1 MKRAF
6 VRRILPI
13 AGAVMLLMLA
23 VPVFVMDQFRIKG
36 VSMNPT
42 LMEGNHV
49 LVNKLLMGAR
59 IYRNYDFSRHSL
71 SSFRMPGLRNAGIG
85 DVLVFN
91 YPDPYGTG
99 KIEFRIN
106 YVYVKR
112 CIGRPGDTVGIKN
125 GYFYNL
131 SLEEGAVIG
140 EERYQRALS
149 SRADSLLAGNVNIAY
164 EAVRMYDGTIWT
176 IKEFGP
182 LYVPAEGHT
191 VRITAA
197 NLKLYEKIIEL
208 ETGVR
213 PVLCGSACV
222 MLGNR
227 QLIDYTFRG
236 NYYFLCGDNVFNSD
250 DSRYFGL
257 VPEDY
262 IVGIATRII
271 CSDRRG
277 KLQPGGRAQPGE
289 ASVADDGGAAGE
301 GVGDGPVEGL
311 SFEGGPA
318 AAVGDVGL

>member
-1 MKRAF
+1 MRRAF
-6 VRRILPI
+6 FRRILPI
-13 AGAVMLLMLA
+13 AGAVMLSMLT

-42 LMEGNHV
+42 LMEGDHV

-71 SSFRMPGLRNAGIG
+71 SSFRMPGLRNADIG
-85 DVLVFN
+85 DVVVFN
-91 YPDPYGTG
+91 YPDPYGSG

-182 LYVPAEGHT
+182 LYVPAELT
-191 VRITAA
+191 DEQFEQYR
-197 NLKLYEKIIEL
+197 LKLEDIANNLSQSCDKNAGREPIL
-208 ETGVR
+208 
-213 PVLCGSACV
+213 PA
-222 MLGNR
+222 
-227 QLIDYTFRG
+227 DYNEIKTKKG
-236 NYYFLCGDNVFNSD
+236 
-250 DSRYFGL
+250 
-257 VPEDY
+257 
-262 IVGIATRII
+262 
-271 CSDRRG
+271 
-277 KLQPGGRAQPGE
+277 
-289 ASVADDGGAAGE
+289 
-301 GVGDGPVEGL
+301 
-311 SFEGGPA
+311 
-318 AAVGDVGL
+318 